1 MNLKDDFYRLQTRL
15 VLRNVDKIDPLSIDD
30 YIAADGYK
38 GLAKARTMK
47 SAEIIDIVKESGLR
61 GRGGAGFPTG
71 KKWEFVA
78 AEKNEQK
85 YIVCN
90 ADEGD
95 PGAFMDRAILES
107 DPHSVIE
114 AMIIAGYAVGANK
127 GFIYVR
133 AEYPTAVAHLEAA
146 IKQAR
151 ERKYLGGGFDIEMR
165 LGAGAYVCGEETAL
179 LKSIE
184 GKRGEPNPKPP
195 YPANCGLYGK
205 PTLINNVETLSNIP
219 QIILNGAS
227 YFNRY
232 GTEESKGTKVFAVSG
247 NVKKSGLVEVPC
259 GTAIDYVVNKICGG
273 AMPGRTIKAVQI
285 GGPSGGCIPADMFGT
300 SLDYESVTKAGAI
313 LGSGGL
319 IVIDDKTCIVDFA
332 KFFIK
337 FSCDESCGKCTPC
350 RIGNRKLLDIYDRIT
365 AGNGEETD
373 IAKLENLSHT
383 IIDTSLCGLGQS
395 SPNPVLSTL
404 RHFRSEYEEHIK
416 DKKCRAGVCFA
427 GENSC
432 NKVQHTHCIITEK
445 CVKCGLC
452 ARSCPVNAIKGQ
464 VRTVIFEIDKTK
476 CINCGKCAKVCPT
489 KAIKEVVK

>member
-1 MNLKDDFYRLQTRL
+1 
-15 VLRNVDKIDPLSIDD
+15 
-30 YIAADGYK
+30 
-38 GLAKARTMK
+38 
-47 SAEIIDIVKESGLR
+47 
-61 GRGGAGFPTG
+61 
-71 KKWEFVA
+71 
-78 AEKNEQK
+78 
-85 YIVCN
+85 
-90 ADEGD
+90 
-95 PGAFMDRAILES
+95 
-107 DPHSVIE
+107 
-114 AMIIAGYAVGANK
+114 
-127 GFIYVR
+127 
-133 AEYPTAVAHLEAA
+133 LEAA

-300 SLDYESVTKAGAI
+300 SLDYESVIKAGAI

-319 IVIDDKTCIVDFA
+319 IVIDNKTCIVDFA

-365 AGNGEETD
+365 AGSGEETD

-427 GENSC
+427 GENSY